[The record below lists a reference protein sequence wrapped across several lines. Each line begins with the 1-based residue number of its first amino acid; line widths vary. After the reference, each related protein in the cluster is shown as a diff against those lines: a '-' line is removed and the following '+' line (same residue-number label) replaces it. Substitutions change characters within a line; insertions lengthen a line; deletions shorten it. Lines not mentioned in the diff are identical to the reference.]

1 MKRKYLISYFVLS
14 IWTMFIVLIIGWVI
28 YSSFKTNVEIFQN
41 PWSLPLSITFE
52 NYYHAWIRSNMSLY
66 FLNSIIVVITSVGV
80 GVFISAMAAYILSRF
95 NFKLR
100 NVILT
105 IFISGMAIPFHL
117 LLVPLYKQLMN
128 INLID
133 TRIGLI
139 LVYISL
145 WLPFSIFVLTAF
157 FKTIPREI
165 EEAAIIDGCSEYS
178 LYWKVMLPLARPGLI
193 AVAVFNFVGMWNEYM
208 LALVFTSSRNLR
220 TLSLGMYSL
229 IDTMMYSANWGA
241 LFAAIVI
248 MLIPAIIVFITLQR
262 YVIQG
267 LTLGAIKG

>member
-1 MKRKYLISYFVLS
+1 MKRKYLGSYLVLS
-14 IWTMFIVLIIGWVI
+14 VWTIFIVLIIGWVI
-28 YSSFKTNVEIFQN
+28 YSSFKTNVEIFQK
-41 PWSLPLSITFE
+41 PWGLPSKITFE
-52 NYYHAWIRSNMSLY
+52 NYYYAWIRSKMSLY
-66 FLNSIIVVITSVGV
+66 FLNSIIVVITSVVV

-117 LLVPLYKQLMN
+117 LLVPLYRQLMN
-128 INLID
+128 LNLID

-139 LVYISL
+139 LVYVSL

-165 EEAAIIDGCSEYS
+165 EEAAVIDGCSEYL
-178 LYWKVMLPLARPGLI
+178 LYWKIMLPLARPGLI
-193 AVAVFNFVGMWNEYM
+193 TIAVFNFVGMWNEYL
-208 LALVFTSSRNLR
+208 LALVFTSSKNLR

-248 MLIPAIIVFITLQR
+248 MLIPAIIVFLTLQR
-262 YVIQG
+262 YIIKG